1 MDDCKVAI
9 AISNP
14 QVKLNELE
22 RLINKKQSYLAEK
35 RKELIEKKKINTFL
49 EGIEN
54 DYEKYFN
61 YIQHEKHEQKRSLEL
76 LLEYLNTL
84 SGNQRMMEEEDLL
97 LEKNKFSVLH
107 EIDDLKNEL
116 NNIIGEK

>member
-9 AISNP
+9 AINNP
-14 QVKLNELE
+14 HVKLNEIE
-22 RLINKKQSYLAEK
+22 KLIHKKQNYLAEK
-35 RKELIEKKKINTFL
+35 RKEILEKKKINSFL

-54 DYEKYFN
+54 DYNKYFN
-61 YIQHEKHEQKRSLEL
+61 YIQHEKQEQKKSLEL

-97 LEKNKFSVLH
+97 LEKNKVSVLY
-107 EIDDLKNEL
+107 EIDDLKNQL
-116 NNIIGEK
+116 NNIIDEK

>member
-22 RLINKKQSYLAEK
+22 RLINKKQNYLAEK

-61 YIQHEKHEQKRSLEL
+61 YIQHEKLEQKRSLEL

>member
-61 YIQHEKHEQKRSLEL
+61 YIQHEKLEQKRSLEL